1 MMEMVVLLFGNKSL
15 SENSLSE
22 MQNAKFKMQNGL
34 HYALLRSQGL
44 VFSAERSSLRS
55 KPDE

>member
-22 MQNAKFKMQNGL
+22 MQNAKFT
-34 HYALLRSQGL
+34 
-44 VFSAERSSLRS
+44 SLRS